1 LLFLFKDRLIQ
12 FTFYLYH
19 IKNIVWQGPSTEKAL
34 TKIVSDNTY
43 EVIQSPISLS
53 VEVIDI
59 DKLSY
64 KRKEK
69 KDRVKA
75 GKTLLLLN

>member
-12 FTFYLYH
+12 FTLYLYH
-19 IKNIVWQGPSTEKAL
+19 IKNIAWQGPSTEKAL